1 MDGKIEYIQ
10 EYLSILTQEE
20 LRHLLAEID
29 VQDLC
34 EVWDSLTDEQA
45 IKIFLNLDMEKK
57 VTLMGLLSNFQ
68 QEQLLQK
75 LSVDHRKLLL
85 SEMAPDDLTDF
96 LQSVSAEV
104 RRAVWQSMED
114 DVKKETLF
122 LLRFDEDDAAGLMT
136 PRYLAVRASITVAQA
151 LAFIRKSAKE
161 METVYYVYVIDE
173 LKRLLGVVSL
183 RDILSAEDSV
193 QIKAI
198 MKEKVVTVHE
208 QTDQEDAA
216 RIMETYDLLAL
227 PVLDSYNRLLGIITV
242 DDVIDVIH
250 EEHTEDVYKM
260 GAMEGS
266 VKKYLETSI
275 LGLVKKRIPWLI
287 ILLLVGTITTNVLDH
302 YKAII
307 FSASFLF
314 IFVPV
319 ITQTG
324 GNSGNQSTTLMIRGL
339 ATGDI
344 RFRDI
349 WKVLGREILVGML
362 LGIGTGIVIMLR
374 SFFLPPGIEMIQ
386 AVTIGVSLIFVVLFS
401 SLIGA
406 LAPLIIDRFG
416 WDPTVMSAPLMATV
430 IDVIGLT
437 IYFETAKLILGV

>member
-20 LRHLLAEID
+20 LRNLLAEID

>member
-20 LRHLLAEID
+20 LRNLLAEID
-29 VQDLC
+29 IQELY

-45 IKIFLNLDMEKK
+45 IKIFLNLGMEKK
-57 VTLMGLLSNFQ
+57 VTLMGLLSNLQ

-104 RRAVWQSMED
+104 RRAVWQSLED

-260 GAMEGS
+260 GAMDGS

-302 YKAII
+302 YKTII

-314 IFVPV
+314 IFVPI

-339 ATGDI
+339 ATGEI
-344 RFRDI
+344 RFKDI
-349 WKVLGREILVGML
+349 WRVLGREILVGIL
-362 LGIGTGIVIMLR
+362 LGLGTGVVILLR

-386 AVTIGVSLIFVVLFS
+386 AVTIGVSLVFVVLFS

-437 IYFETAKLILGV
+437 IYFETAKIILGV

>member
-20 LRHLLAEID
+20 LRNLLAEID
-29 VQDLC
+29 VQDLF

-183 RDILSAEDSV
+183 RDILSSEDSV
-193 QIKAI
+193 PIKAI

-260 GAMEGS
+260 GAMDGS

-302 YKAII
+302 YKTII
-307 FSASFLF
+307 FSASFLL
-314 IFVPV
+314 IFVPI

-339 ATGDI
+339 ATGEI

-349 WKVLGREILVGML
+349 WRVLGKEILVGIL
-362 LGIGTGIVIMLR
+362 LGLGTGIVIMLR

-406 LAPLIIDRFG
+406 LAPLIIHRFG

>member
-10 EYLSILTQEE
+10 EYLAILTQEE
-20 LRHLLAEID
+20 LKNLLAEID
-29 VQDLC
+29 VQELY

-57 VTLMGLLSNFQ
+57 MILMGLLSNLQ

-96 LQSVSAEV
+96 LQSVSSDV
-104 RRAVWQSMED
+104 RRAVWQSLED

-151 LAFIRKSAKE
+151 LTFIRKSAKE

-183 RDILSAEDSV
+183 RDILSSEDSV
-193 QIKAI
+193 HIKTI

-266 VKKYLETSI
+266 VKKYFETSVF
-275 LGLVKKRIPWLI
+275 GLVKKRIPWLI

-302 YKAII
+302 YKTII

-324 GNSGNQSTTLMIRGL
+324 GNSGNQSTALMIRGL

-349 WKVLGREILVGML
+349 VKVFGREVLVGIL
-362 LGIGTGIVIMLR
+362 LGVGTGIVIMLR
-374 SFFLPPGIEMIQ
+374 SFFLPPGIELIE
-386 AVTIGVSLIFVVLFS
+386 AVTIGVSLVFVVLFS
-401 SLIGA
+401 SIIGA
-406 LAPLIIDRFG
+406 LAPLIIERFG